1 MTNATLPRAA
11 PSPARSAEIDAPPS
25 VRATEPPLEIA
36 RFEAREDS
44 ARDAFLRTQPG
55 ASIFHTA
62 GWRRAVE
69 RVFGHAPRDLVAKQ
83 GGAIVGVLPLSLCRT
98 PRFGRHLVSTPYGVY
113 GGPVGATRDI
123 ERQLVARAV
132 HEARE
137 LGVGRLELR
146 CRDDLGLEGLVA
158 SDLYAAFVQDV
169 PKDPAEIWSRMPKRA
184 RAEVRKTVEKH
195 RLALSEGRF
204 YVDDLTRLFARSK
217 KLLGS
222 PAFPRAWFEALC
234 DELGEG
240 ALVHVV
246 RAQGNAQPIAAT
258 MSFVFNGKLDF
269 YYIGV
274 TDDANRSFNATNWL
288 VVRLQELCTARGIT
302 RFDLGRSRVDS
313 GPYQFKKNQGF
324 EPATLAYRYALVR
337 SKELPSFNPSN
348 PKTEK
353 LRETWT
359 KLPDWTT
366 DLLSPRL
373 MRFLP

>member
-1 MTNATLPRAA
+1 MPGVA
-11 PSPARSAEIDAPPS
+11 PSPKRSAEIDAPSS
-25 VRATEPPLEIA
+25 VRAIEPPLVIA
-36 RFEAREDS
+36 RFDAREDG
-44 ARDAFLRTQPG
+44 ARDAFLRSQPS

-62 GWRRAVE
+62 GWRRAVK

-83 GGAIVGVLPLSLCRT
+83 GGEIVGVLPLALCRT

-113 GGPVGATRDI
+113 GGPIGTTREV
-123 ERQLVARAV
+123 ERALVAVAV
-132 HEARE
+132 REARE
-137 LGVGRLELR
+137 LRVGRLELR

-184 RAEVRKTVEKH
+184 RAEVRKTVEKNQ
-195 RLALSEGRF
+195 LALSEGRF

-222 PAFPRAWFEALC
+222 PSFPRAWFQTLC
-234 DELGEG
+234 EELGDG

-246 RAQGNAQPIAAT
+246 RARGDAQPIAAT

-274 TDDANRSFNATNWL
+274 TDDANRTFNATNWL
-288 VVRLQELCTARGIT
+288 VVRLQELCCARGIA

-353 LRETWT
+353 LRETWS

-366 DLLSPRL
+366 DVLSPRL